1 MTDLIQRPR
10 RLRKSPALRAMFE
23 ETTLSLNDLVLP
35 IFVEEEIDD
44 YKAVEAMPGVMRIPE
59 KHLAREIERIAN
71 AGIRSVM
78 TFGISHHTDE
88 TGSDAWREDG
98 LVARMSRICK
108 QTVPE
113 MIVMSDTC
121 FCEYTSH
128 GHCGVLCEHGVDND
142 ATLENLGK
150 QAVVAAAA
158 GADFI
163 APSAAMDGQVQAI
176 RQALDAAGFKDTAIM
191 SYSTKFA
198 SSFYGPFRE
207 AAGSALKGDRKSY
220 QMNPMNRREAI
231 RESLLDE
238 AQGADCLM
246 VKPAGA
252 YLDIVRELRERTEL
266 PIGAYQVSGEYAM
279 IKFAALAGAID
290 EEKVVLESL
299 GSIKRAGAD
308 LIFSYFAL
316 DRAET
321 KIMRSFLNA
330 QKGRV
335 TRMKVRSAPPHHNP
349 LPKGT
354 REPSA
359 LVSPRPIKRFI
370 PKDRRPM
377 HNPPLWQVIGIGIVL
392 SHAVIPNRN
401 IIRLPAPTH
410 LKLRFSDMGE

>member
-163 APSAAMDGQVQAI
+163 ALLPRWMV
-176 RQALDAAGFKDTAIM
+176 R
-191 SYSTKFA
+191 YRRFA
-198 SSFYGPFRE
+198 RRWTLR
-207 AAGSALKGDRKSY
+207 ALKI
-220 QMNPMNRREAI
+220 RRLCRIRPSSPPPFMARSVKLPEA
-231 RESLLDE
+231 
-238 AQGADCLM
+238 
-246 VKPAGA
+246 
-252 YLDIVRELRERTEL
+252 
-266 PIGAYQVSGEYAM
+266 
-279 IKFAALAGAID
+279 
-290 EEKVVLESL
+290 
-299 GSIKRAGAD
+299 
-308 LIFSYFAL
+308 
-316 DRAET
+316 
-321 KIMRSFLNA
+321 
-330 QKGRV
+330 
-335 TRMKVRSAPPHHNP
+335 H
-349 LPKGT
+349 
-354 REPSA
+354 
-359 LVSPRPIKRFI
+359 
-370 PKDRRPM
+370 
-377 HNPPLWQVIGIGIVL
+377 
-392 SHAVIPNRN
+392 
-401 IIRLPAPTH
+401 
-410 LKLRFSDMGE
+410 

>member
-1 MTDLIQRPR
+1 MTDLIARPR

-23 ETTLSLNDLVLP
+23 ETTLTLNDLVLP

-44 YKAVEAMPGVMRIPE
+44 YKAIEAMPGVMRIPE
-59 KHLAREIERIAN
+59 KYLAREIERIAN

-78 TFGISHHTDE
+78 TFGISHHTDA
-88 TGSDAWREDG
+88 TGSDAWKEDG

-108 QTVPE
+108 ETVPE
-113 MIVMSDTC
+113 MVVMSDT
-121 FCEYTSH
+121 
-128 GHCGVLCEHGVDND
+128 GVLCDHGVDND
-142 ATLENLGK
+142 ATLLNLGK

-176 RQALDAAGFKDTAIM
+176 RQALDAAGFTDTAIM

-207 AAGSALKGDRKSY
+207 AAGTALKGDRKTY
-220 QMNPMNRREAI
+220 QMNPLNRREAI

-252 YLDIVRELRERTEL
+252 YLDILRDIRERTEL
-266 PIGAYQVSGEYAM
+266 PLGAYQVSGEYAM

-299 GSIKRAGAD
+299 GAIKRAGAD

-316 DRAET
+316 DLAEK
-321 KIMRSFLNA
+321 KI
-330 QKGRV
+330 
-335 TRMKVRSAPPHHNP
+335 
-349 LPKGT
+349 
-354 REPSA
+354 
-359 LVSPRPIKRFI
+359 
-370 PKDRRPM
+370 
-377 HNPPLWQVIGIGIVL
+377 
-392 SHAVIPNRN
+392 
-401 IIRLPAPTH
+401 
-410 LKLRFSDMGE
+410 LR

>member
-207 AAGSALKGDRKSY
+207 AAGSALK
-220 QMNPMNRREAI
+220 RRPQKL
-231 RESLLDE
+231 SD
-238 AQGADCLM
+238 G
-246 VKPAGA
+246 
-252 YLDIVRELRERTEL
+252 LR
-266 PIGAYQVSGEYAM
+266 Q
-279 IKFAALAGAID
+279 
-290 EEKVVLESL
+290 
-299 GSIKRAGAD
+299 RAGGAAGNPGGYRGGGGHCD
-308 LIFSYFAL
+308 GQTGPRLSGCSEGGGAHVRYAACSVQCERGVRHGKGGG
-316 DRAET
+316 RA
-321 KIMRSFLNA
+321 
-330 QKGRV
+330 GV
-335 TRMKVRSAPPHHNP
+335 
-349 LPKGT
+349 
-354 REPSA
+354 
-359 LVSPRPIKRFI
+359 
-370 PKDRRPM
+370 D
-377 HNPPLWQVIGIGIVL
+377 
-392 SHAVIPNRN
+392 
-401 IIRLPAPTH
+401 
-410 LKLRFSDMGE
+410 

>member
-121 FCEYTSH
+121 FCEYPSH

-198 SSFYGPFRE
+198 STMYGPFRDAE
-207 AAGSALKGDRKSY
+207 NSAPSKGDRQGYQASY
-220 QMNPMNRREAI
+220 RDPDTAL
-231 RESLLDE
+231 RESVVDE
-238 AQGADCLM
+238 AEGADALM
-246 VKPAGA
+246 VKPALW
-252 YLDIVRELRERTEL
+252 YLDLISKVRERTL
-266 PIGAYQVSGEYAM
+266 VPVMAYNVSGEYSM
-279 IKFAALAGAID
+279 IHAAAKAGYCELYPAAR
-290 EEKVVLESL
+290 ESL
-299 GSIKRAGAD
+299 YAIFRAGA
-308 LIFSYFAL
+308 
-316 DRAET
+316 T
-321 KIMRSFLNA
+321 
-330 QKGRV
+330 
-335 TRMKVRSAPPHHNP
+335 
-349 LPKGT
+349 
-354 REPSA
+354 
-359 LVSPRPIKRFI
+359 
-370 PKDRRPM
+370 
-377 HNPPLWQVIGIGIVL
+377 QVI
-392 SHAVIPNRN
+392 SYW
-401 IIRLPAPTH
+401 AP
-410 LKLRFSDMGE
+410 FYDEIF

>member
-150 QAVVAAAA
+150 QAVVALL
-158 GADFI
+158 
-163 APSAAMDGQVQAI
+163 QVQ
-176 RQALDAAGFKDTAIM
+176 T
-191 SYSTKFA
+191 
-198 SSFYGPFRE
+198 SS
-207 AAGSALKGDRKSY
+207 
-220 QMNPMNRREAI
+220 
-231 RESLLDE
+231 
-238 AQGADCLM
+238 
-246 VKPAGA
+246 
-252 YLDIVRELRERTEL
+252 
-266 PIGAYQVSGEYAM
+266 
-279 IKFAALAGAID
+279 
-290 EEKVVLESL
+290 
-299 GSIKRAGAD
+299 
-308 LIFSYFAL
+308 
-316 DRAET
+316 
-321 KIMRSFLNA
+321 
-330 QKGRV
+330 
-335 TRMKVRSAPPHHNP
+335 P
-349 LPKGT
+349 LPPRWTARYRRFVRRWTLRDLKI
-354 REPSA
+354 RRLCRIRPS
-359 LVSPRPIKRFI
+359 SP
-370 PKDRRPM
+370 
-377 HNPPLWQVIGIGIVL
+377 PPFMARSVK
-392 SHAVIPNRN
+392 
-401 IIRLPAPTH
+401 LPEAH
-410 LKLRFSDMGE
+410 

>member
-142 ATLENLGK
+142 AT
-150 QAVVAAAA
+150 
-158 GADFI
+158 
-163 APSAAMDGQVQAI
+163 
-176 RQALDAAGFKDTAIM
+176 RQASRGCSCCRCRLHR
-191 SYSTKFA
+191 
-198 SSFYGPFRE
+198 PFRRDGRPGTGDSSG
-207 AAGSALKGDRKSY
+207 AGR
-220 QMNPMNRREAI
+220 
-231 RESLLDE
+231 
-238 AQGADCLM
+238 C
-246 VKPAGA
+246 
-252 YLDIVRELRERTEL
+252 
-266 PIGAYQVSGEYAM
+266 
-279 IKFAALAGAID
+279 
-290 EEKVVLESL
+290 
-299 GSIKRAGAD
+299 
-308 LIFSYFAL
+308 
-316 DRAET
+316 
-321 KIMRSFLNA
+321 
-330 QKGRV
+330 
-335 TRMKVRSAPPHHNP
+335 
-349 LPKGT
+349 
-354 REPSA
+354 
-359 LVSPRPIKRFI
+359 
-370 PKDRRPM
+370 
-377 HNPPLWQVIGIGIVL
+377 GI
-392 SHAVIPNRN
+392 
-401 IIRLPAPTH
+401 
-410 LKLRFSDMGE
+410 